1 MANLSVSAAW
11 DESKAILSRDGKLL
25 ASVALALVAL
35 PSLVTG
41 LVSPRSMPAEDQTIW
56 AEILFIAAAL
66 IQLAGQLA
74 LIRLALGPSITVG
87 GAIGHGL
94 RRLGVYVLSGILIM
108 LALVAAAIPFILV
121 LAALG
126 IPLDESVK
134 PSGTLWVIALHYLL
148 IVLFVGV
155 RMIMSGPVASAEQV
169 GPVAILRRSWL
180 LTGGNFWRLL
190 AFLLAFFIGAVV
202 VLLAVGAAVGVL
214 IGVASGKIE
223 PMSGSALIV
232 ALVQA
237 FLNAVITT
245 VFAVMLA
252 RLYVQAT
259 GGNEA
264 QASIPKS
271 GT

>member
-1 MANLSVSAAW
+1 MANLSISAAW
-11 DESKAILSRDGKLL
+11 DQSKVILARDGKLL

-35 PSLVTG
+35 PALVTG
-41 LVSPRSMPAEDQTIW
+41 LVSPRSAATEDQPIW
-56 AEILFIAAAL
+56 ADILFIVAAL

-87 GAIGHGL
+87 GAIAHGL
-94 RRLGVYVLSGILIM
+94 RRLGVYVVSGILIM
-108 LALVAAAIPFILV
+108 LALVAVAVPFVLI

-126 IPLDESVK
+126 IPLDDSMK
-134 PSGTLWVIALHYLL
+134 PSGTVALLALL
-148 IVLFVGV
+148 FLAVVLFVGV
-155 RMIMSGPVASAEQV
+155 RMIMTGPVASAEEID
-169 GPVAILRRSWL
+169 PIAILRRSWL
-180 LTGGNFWRLL
+180 LTSGNFWRLL
-190 AFLLAFFIGAVV
+190 GFLLAFFIGAVV
-202 VLLAVGAAVGVL
+202 VLLAIGAAVGVL

-237 FLNAVITT
+237 FLNAVVTT

-264 QASIPKS
+264 QASVPKS